1 MDFFLKP
8 PAGITLT
15 FEAISEVWPPELEEH
30 KFPSLAIVCGHLSH
44 QKQKNE
50 CTIEDSQL
58 GQSILKYRN
67 SISNC

>member
-44 QKQKNE
+44 QKQKMNA
-50 CTIEDSQL
+50 QL
-58 GQSILKYRN
+58 KILNLAKVF
-67 SISNC
+67 